1 VENSTSKNR
10 KAATERA
17 YPRKKSVV
25 REYAEA
31 ILIALVAALFLR
43 AFVVQA
49 FKIPSGSMIPTLE
62 IGDHILVNKLAY
74 GVRTPDINWLPVVG
88 CVDLSSGS
96 HLVEWDMPK
105 RGDVVVFV
113 YPRDRCKDFI
123 KRVVGVP
130 GDSVEIRNKK
140 VYVNGEQ
147 VEDLHAFFEDP
158 ELARGSNGI
167 RDNFGP
173 VQVPE
178 NHIFVMG
185 DNRDRSYDSRFWGFV
200 PVQDVRGRAF
210 IKYFSWDSDNGQP
223 RWRRIG
229 NLIY

>member
-1 VENSTSKNR
+1 MENSTSKNR
-10 KAATERA
+10 KAAAGHA

-25 REYAEA
+25 REYVEA

-74 GVRTPDINWLPVVG
+74 GIRLPDINWLPVVG

-96 HLVEWDMPK
+96 HLTEWDIPK

-123 KRVVGVP
+123 KRVVGIP
-130 GDSVEIRNKK
+130 GDEVEIRDKK
-140 VYVNGEQ
+140 VYLNGKP
-147 VEDLHAFFEDP
+147 VEDVQAYFEDP
-158 ELARGSNGI
+158 QVVRGPNGI

-173 VQVPE
+173 TRVPKT
-178 NHIFVMG
+178 HIFVMG

-200 PVQDVRGRAF
+200 PIKDVRGRAF
-210 IKYFSWDSDNGQP
+210 IKYFSWDSDKSRP
-223 RWRRIG
+223 RWTRFG

>member
-1 VENSTSKNR
+1 VEHSTSKSSR
-10 KAATERA
+10 ATAAKAV
-17 YPRKKSVV
+17 KKSVV

-74 GVRTPDINWLPVVG
+74 GVRSPDINWLPIVG

-96 HLVEWDMPK
+96 HVVEWDMPK

-130 GDSVEIRNKK
+130 GDMVEIRDKQ
-140 VYVNGEQ
+140 VYINGEPV
-147 VEDLHAFFEDP
+147 VEDAHAYYEDP
-158 ELARGSNGI
+158 NVVHGANRP

-173 VQVPE
+173 VQVPD

-200 PVQDVRGRAF
+200 PIQDVRGRAF
-210 IKYFSWDSDNGQP
+210 IKYFSWDSDESQP
-223 RWRRIG
+223 RWNRIG